1 MISAAKATSHDL
13 AKSEADVIATIK
25 ELLKKQLVFQ
35 LNATFIDFCTQKLKM
50 PATEICSILYALV
63 QRKILVP
70 GSTLTREQIL
80 ENSTRLSILKLIQ
93 ANPGI
98 HVRELCQKI
107 EINNSVVRSH
117 LKVLET
123 FNYIRRRDYANPK
136 ITLLFTKEFPDKYDD
151 FFVIWKSETDR
162 QIIELLL
169 REELNIT
176 EFSAKLQLHHSTI
189 QYHIEKLS
197 KFDMLVKESKDQ
209 SVKFRFNNEKLGV
222 FDEFLALIT
231 SPALHEA
238 QNRTP

>member
-1 MISAAKATSHDL
+1 MISEAKAASPDPN
-13 AKSEADVIATIK
+13 KSEEDVIAAIR
-25 ELLKKQLVFQ
+25 ELLKKHLVFQ
-35 LNATFIDFCTQKLKM
+35 FNATFIDFCKKKLKI
-50 PATEICSILYALV
+50 PANEVYRILYSLV

-70 GSTLTREQIL
+70 GSILTREEIL
-80 ENSTRLSILKLIQ
+80 ENSTRTAILKIIQ

-107 EINNSVVRSH
+107 EMNNSVVRSH

-162 QIIELLL
+162 QIIQLLL

-209 SVKFRFNNEKLGV
+209 SVKFRFNTEKLGV